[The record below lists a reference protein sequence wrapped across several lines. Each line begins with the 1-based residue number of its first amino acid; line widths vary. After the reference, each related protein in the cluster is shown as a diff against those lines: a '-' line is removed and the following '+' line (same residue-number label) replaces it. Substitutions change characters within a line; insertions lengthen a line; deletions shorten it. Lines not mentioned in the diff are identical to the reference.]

1 MVECKGGGKPPPF
14 LLGAAMRWF
23 FILAVS
29 FALANCEATRPD
41 QTLEARAKAG
51 DASAACDL
59 VLQDL
64 QQCAAARKDW
74 IARPGSQRPACMDD
88 PAPADHQRYFSQSIE
103 TLEGPPERRELLEI
117 ISDGVAITA
126 ASLRLGVGPPERFD
140 AMIDII
146 AQSCATLRE

>member
-1 MVECKGGGKPPPF
+1 LFAQVF
-14 LLGAAMRWF
+14 AMRW
-23 FILAVS
+23 VR
-29 FALANCEATRPD
+29 ALAILLMLCGCEASPPEGD
-41 QTLEARAKAG
+41 LEARAKAG
-51 DASAACDL
+51 DTSAACDL

-64 QQCAAARKDW
+64 QQCVVARKDW

-103 TLEGPPERRELLEI
+103 TLEGPPERRELLQI

-126 ASLRLGVGPPERFD
+126 ASLKLGVGPPERFD

-146 AQSCATLRE
+146 AQSCATLRG